1 MIACEAALGGVVSE
15 LGGGKFANGAMTA
28 AFQMMYNHM
37 SHTGYYGDDDDDV
50 SYTSAVAPCAIALCA
65 IDGPAPF
72 GDAVAV
78 SLLAG
83 AVVAD
88 AVNDYINTIYV
99 TYTLTNPKTKQVYVG
114 RTSGTGTPQ
123 QVANRRYSHHYLR
136 RAQGFD
142 KPVVDR
148 WAKGV
153 KGKTAI
159 RGREQQLIDYYG
171 GVGSKSVA
179 NLIRGVSRYNPNARR
194 YHNASN
200 TYFGNIAPYTGAY

>member
-1 MIACEAALGGVVSE
+1 
-15 LGGGKFANGAMTA
+15 
-28 AFQMMYNHM
+28 MMYNHM

-50 SYTSAVAPCAIALCA
+50 SYTSAVAPCAIALSA

-78 SLLAG
+78 GLLAG

-123 QVANRRYSHHYLR
+123 QIANRRYRHHYLR

-148 WAKGV
+148 WSKSYS
-153 KGKTAI
+153 AI

-171 GVGSKSVA
+171 GVGCPKVA
-179 NLIRGVSRYNPNARR
+179 NIIRGVSRFNPKGIT
-194 YHNASN
+194 YHNDSN
-200 TYFGNIAPYTGAY
+200 DNFGNIAPYTGIYQ

>member
-1 MIACEAALGGVVSE
+1 
-15 LGGGKFANGAMTA
+15 MTA

-37 SHTGYYGDDDDDV
+37 SHTGYYGDDDEV
-50 SYTSAVAPCAIALCA
+50 SYTAAVAPCAIALCA

-78 SLLAG
+78 GLFAG
-83 AVVAD
+83 AAVAD
-88 AVNDYINTIYV
+88 AVNDYASKIYV

-123 QVANRRYSHHYLR
+123 QIANRRYRHHYLR

-148 WAKGV
+148 WSKSYS
-153 KGKTAI
+153 AI

-179 NLIRGVSRYNPNARR
+179 NLIRGVSRYNPYAIS

-200 TYFGNIAPYTGAY
+200 TCFGNIAPYTGAY